1 MSTESEP
8 EYQAQYQAPYQPEY
22 QAPLVP
28 VYSPFAPLLILLI
41 GLILW
46 SGYQMGLTY
55 MQASELSAEF
65 KAAQPEITAAQN
77 LRTRLYS
84 LAQDLVETAPKDP
97 YAAQIVKEANI
108 QMKSNGNAAPTH

>member
-8 EYQAQYQAPYQPEY
+8 EYQAEYQAPYQPEVH
-22 QAPLVP
+22 AVLEP
-28 VYSPFAPLLILLI
+28 VYSPFWPLLILVI
-41 GLILW
+41 GLVLW
-46 SGYQMGLTY
+46 SGYQMTLTY
-55 MQASELSAEF
+55 AQASELSAEF

-77 LRTRLYS
+77 LRARLYS

-108 QMKSNGNAAPTH
+108 QVKSNGNSAPSH

>member
-22 QAPLVP
+22 QVPVVP
-28 VYSPFAPLLILLI
+28 VYSPFVPLLILLI

-46 SGYQMGLTY
+46 SGYQMCLTY
-55 MQASELSAEF
+55 AQASELAAEF

-108 QMKSNGNAAPTH
+108 QMKPNSSAAPTH